1 MKRARAIIVSFAI
14 VGLLLAVTFI
24 FVTMKGERETA
35 LDKKIHIEKELTLD
49 IPSVSPWCDELK
61 LKRGYVDIGD
71 CSLYVEEE
79 GKGVSIVL
87 LHGGPGSTHND
98 FHPHFSRAKDF
109 ARVIYYDQRG
119 CALSDYEPGEGGYS
133 VKQAV
138 NDLEKLRKALGI
150 EGWTVLGHSYG
161 GYLAQRYAMK
171 YPESVKGLILVTAQ
185 PGLWDTVGIE
195 GVVHKLEPTRQYDY
209 LSAEELERMKEVW
222 EELSNLVKEGEIP
235 PEKAVE
241 ILLYNNQLNG
251 DWKRQNF
258 YRPTEEEMTRSAL
271 YGWKHDGVFNEIFR

>member
-1 MKRARAIIVSFAI
+1 
-14 VGLLLAVTFI
+14 
-24 FVTMKGERETA
+24 
-35 LDKKIHIEKELTLD
+35 
-49 IPSVSPWCDELK
+49 LK